1 MVSPVIGAEN
11 SKDKPTSAFHKLSG
25 GENLITSF
33 ILLFGQSLIYEYICS
48 DSFVNKLFSNPKNC
62 VFCPKNID
70 IVIIIL
76 EYYYFFASKRPLNII
91 VRDHLKN
98 ILNW

>member
-33 ILLFGQSLIYEYICS
+33 I
-48 DSFVNKLFSNPKNC
+48 
-62 VFCPKNID
+62 
-70 IVIIIL
+70 
-76 EYYYFFASKRPLNII
+76 
-91 VRDHLKN
+91 
-98 ILNW
+98 ILNWYIHQEE